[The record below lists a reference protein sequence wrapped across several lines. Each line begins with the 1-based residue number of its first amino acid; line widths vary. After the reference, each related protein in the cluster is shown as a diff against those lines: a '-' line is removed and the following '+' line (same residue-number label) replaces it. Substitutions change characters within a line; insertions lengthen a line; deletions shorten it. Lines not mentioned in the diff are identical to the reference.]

1 MARAAGTKGAIRAAG
16 VTRRGALGG
25 APLVLAGA
33 LAACGAPTPPA
44 AEKVPVTI
52 SVFTWTNVINM
63 PVWEKAQAQ
72 FNERFAKDKL
82 SVALT
87 HQPNDNNAYW
97 TKLVAEYAAGTAWDV
112 IYGNPLETQD
122 VASKGMLKELSPYV
136 KRDKFDINDINPPAQ
151 VGYMFDGK
159 IWGLA
164 SWSDTRVLSYNKSAF
179 QAAGIP
185 LPPQTLDG
193 AGWTVDDFVN
203 AARKLNDPANN
214 KYAFVP
220 ESTTDAALRFP
231 WLFGG
236 YFWNDEKVP
245 TRSAM
250 NTPEYVRGLEW
261 ARDLQTAHRVM
272 PVRTHAGQLGGHDKM
287 FPAGMMPIAWAA
299 YKHVTAGWD
308 VVKDFEWAVAPLPRG
323 TRRLHHVSP
332 QAFAAVSLTKHP
344 DEAWTVVKDY
354 ATGEANETMATV
366 SSMPAYK
373 KTDVYKVAAVPSER
387 RWMIKLLHDALTAG
401 KPLVPHPNIKLEMN
415 QAMTAAVN
423 DLLDEKLSPQ
433 EAAKQGAD
441 RVNALFDQAG
451 IRR

>member
-1 MARAAGTKGAIRAAG
+1 MAGSAESLGSAVTAGTAG
-16 VTRRGALGG
+16 TARVTRRGVMGSALGG
-25 APLVLAGA
+25 ASLVMGGA
-33 LAACGAPTPPA
+33 LAACAAPSQAHA

-52 SVFTWTNVINM
+52 KVFTWTNVINM
-63 PVWEKAQAQ
+63 PVWEKAQAR
-72 FNERFAKDKL
+72 FNEKFSKDKL

-122 VASKGMLKELSPYV
+122 VASKGMLKDLSPFI
-136 KRDKFDINDINPPAQ
+136 KKDKFDINDINPPAQ
-151 VGYMFDGK
+151 VGYMFEGK
-159 IWGLA
+159 VWGLA
-164 SWSDTRVLSYNKSAF
+164 CWNDTRVLSYNKSAF
-179 QAAGIP
+179 QAVGIP

-193 AGWTVDDFVN
+193 PGWTVDDFVN

-250 NTPEYVRGLEW
+250 NSAEYVRGLEW

-272 PVRTHAGQLGGHDKM
+272 PVRAFAGQFGGHDKM
-287 FPAGMMPIAWAA
+287 FQTGMMPIAWAA

-308 VVKDFEWAVAPLPRG
+308 VIKHFERAVAPMPRG
-323 TRRLHHVSP
+323 TRRMHHVSSR
-332 QAFAAVSLTKHP
+332 AFAAVAQTKYP
-344 DEAWTVVKDY
+344 D
-354 ATGEANETMATV
+354 
-366 SSMPAYK
+366 
-373 KTDVYKVAAVPSER
+373 
-387 RWMIKLLHDALTAG
+387 
-401 KPLVPHPNIKLEMN
+401 
-415 QAMTAAVN
+415 
-423 DLLDEKLSPQ
+423 
-433 EAAKQGAD
+433 
-441 RVNALFDQAG
+441 
-451 IRR
+451 